1 MAPPTAAAEVDLTAG
16 TPVELRFEYE
26 LADRTGPLADL
37 LWLRFGTEPAP
48 ADADA
53 LIAAAA
59 EAAARADV
67 ALVVVGTNSVVESE
81 GYDRASLAL
90 PGRQDD
96 LVRAVAAANPRT
108 VVLVN
113 AGSPVLMPW
122 RDQVAA
128 VLIGY
133 FGGQEFGHAVA
144 DVLLGAAEPGGR
156 LPTTW
161 PAAGDGIP
169 VLSTTPA
176 DGALDYAEGI
186 HIGYRAWLRQEAA
199 PAYWFGSGQG
209 YTDITLTGVQAPASV
224 TAGDSFPVT
233 VEVENHGGRDGKQ
246 VVQVYAERPD
256 SAVDRPVR
264 WLVGFA
270 AVRVPAGQTA
280 QVQVSVPARLLAYWR
295 DGWRYEPGS
304 YQLRAGTSAVDLP
317 MTVKVELA

>member
-1 MAPPTAAAEVDLTAG
+1 VDS
-16 TPVELRFEYE
+16 
-26 LADRTGPLADL
+26 
-37 LWLRFGTEPAP
+37 
-48 ADADA
+48 DA

-59 EAAARADV
+59 EAAGKADV

-81 GYDRASLAL
+81 GYDRTSLAL

-113 AGSPVLMPW
+113 AGAPVLMPW

-128 VLIGY
+128 VLVGY

-161 PAAGDGIP
+161 PAADADVP
-169 VLSTTPA
+169 VMSTAPVN
-176 DGALDYAEGI
+176 GALDYAEGI
-186 HIGYRAWLRQEAA
+186 HIGYRAWLRQGAA

-209 YTDITLTGVQAPASV
+209 YADIALTGVRAPASV
-224 TAGDSFPVT
+224 TAGEALPVT
-233 VEVENHGGRDGKQ
+233 VEVENRGARDGKQ
-246 VVQVYAERPD
+246 VVQVYAERQV

-270 AVRVPAGQTA
+270 PVRVAAGDRA
-280 QVQVSVPARLLAYWR
+280 EVQVSVPTRLLAYWQ
-295 DGWRYEPGS
+295 DGWRYEPGA

-317 MTVKVELA
+317 LTTKVELT